1 MIFLIAKKKKN
12 PLIIRI
18 VDGFY
23 SLFLSS
29 PNIEYLRR
37 KKKSIAGQ
45 RRVGLTDY
53 HVFSNKADQPRHVS
67 FSSL

>member
-1 MIFLIAKKKKN
+1 MIFLIAKKKN

-29 PNIEYLRR
+29 PNIEYYLRR